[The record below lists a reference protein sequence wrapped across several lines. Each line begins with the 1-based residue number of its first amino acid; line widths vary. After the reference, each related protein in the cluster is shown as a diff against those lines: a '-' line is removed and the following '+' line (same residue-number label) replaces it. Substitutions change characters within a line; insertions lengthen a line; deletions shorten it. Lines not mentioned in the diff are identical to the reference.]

1 MFAYDSTVGPIT
13 PINIDSPF
21 IYRPD
26 RRYEV
31 WRFLLYMLLHAGWVH
46 LLINLSVQLVVGLP
60 LELVHGSWRIG
71 CIYMSGVLAGSLST
85 SVFDSEVYLIGA
97 SGGVYALLT
106 THLANVILNHRCM
119 QFAWMRV
126 VGVVIIAGSDVGF
139 AVYHRYMEPQ
149 GLPVSYIAHV
159 AGASAG
165 LTAGLLMLRNF
176 ERKFHEH
183 LLWWTAL
190 VVYVACILFA
200 VLYNVFNIE
209 GIVTPAEILKPY

>member
-1 MFAYDSTVGPIT
+1 M
-13 PINIDSPF
+13 
-21 IYRPD
+21 
-26 RRYEV
+26 
-31 WRFLLYMLLHAGWVH
+31 
-46 LLINLSVQLVVGLP
+46 INLSVQLVVGLP